1 MPVTQ
6 PPSSPHPT
14 TRRPP
19 STIGLGCHRGL
30 RIGLMG
36 GSFNPAHEGHL
47 MIAELALK
55 RLGLHRVWWLVS
67 PQNPLKS
74 SADMAPMEARV
85 AQARTIARDP
95 RIEVTTLES
104 DLGTR
109 FTADTIRVL
118 RKRFPA
124 TRFVWVMGA
133 DNLAQ
138 MPAWRDWTYILNT
151 IGVAVFDRPTYSLK
165 ALSGRTARRFAR
177 FRLPERKAGLLAR
190 RRPPA
195 WVFHHTLLN
204 PVSATQIR
212 QWARNKS

>member
-1 MPVTQ
+1 MTV
-6 PPSSPHPT
+6 

-19 STIGLGCHRGL
+19 APRQPSTIRLGNRRGL

-36 GSFNPAHEGHL
+36 GSFNPAHEGHV

-74 SADMAPMEARV
+74 ATDMAPMEVRV
-85 AQARTIARDP
+85 AQAKAIATDP
-95 RIEVTTLES
+95 RIEVTTVEA

-109 FTADTIRVL
+109 YTADTIRAL
-118 RKRFPA
+118 RKRFPG

-151 IGVAVFDRPTYSLK
+151 VGVAVFDRPTYSLR

-177 FRLPERKAGLLAR
+177 FRLPERKARLLAMH
-190 RRPPA
+190 RPPA

-204 PVSATQIR
+204 PISATQIR
-212 QWARNKS
+212 QRARNKS

>member
-1 MPVTQ
+1 
-6 PPSSPHPT
+6 
-14 TRRPP
+14 
-19 STIGLGCHRGL
+19 
-30 RIGLMG
+30 MG

-74 SADMAPMEARV
+74 ADEMAPMKTRV
-85 AQARTIARDP
+85 AQAKAIATDP
-95 RIEVTTLES
+95 RIEVTTLEA

-109 FTADTIRVL
+109 YTADTIRVL
-118 RKRFPA
+118 RKRFPG

-138 MPAWRDWTYILNT
+138 MPAWRDWSYILNT
-151 IGVAVFDRPTYSLK
+151 VGVAVFDRPTYSLK

-190 RRPPA
+190 HRPPA

-212 QWARNKS
+212 QRARNKS